1 MKNIP
6 ALVRYTWLT
15 YRLDQLWLP
24 AAFWALFAIMVVLF
38 REEVRAVNA
47 ARSFLGFALPL
58 LAGILAA
65 YAILDD
71 PALELQFSTPRPAWR
86 TVVERLGMILA
97 VCALAALSFQVFLSI
112 LGVELS
118 VLGGFGAIQL
128 AWFVPCLVL
137 IALGN
142 LGALALKGGMA
153 GALLA
158 GLVWFFELI
167 FRGWFAASA
176 WGRYLLV
183 FMGANNPGHPALL
196 ANEASMVGISL
207 LFLLAAWVLLKKQER
222 YI

>member
-1 MKNIP
+1 
-6 ALVRYTWLT
+6 
-15 YRLDQLWLP
+15 
-24 AAFWALFAIMVVLF
+24 
-38 REEVRAVNA
+38 
-47 ARSFLGFALPL
+47 
-58 LAGILAA
+58 
-65 YAILDD
+65 
-71 PALELQFSTPRPAWR
+71 
-86 TVVERLGMILA
+86 MILA

-167 FRGWFAASA
+167 FRSWFAASA